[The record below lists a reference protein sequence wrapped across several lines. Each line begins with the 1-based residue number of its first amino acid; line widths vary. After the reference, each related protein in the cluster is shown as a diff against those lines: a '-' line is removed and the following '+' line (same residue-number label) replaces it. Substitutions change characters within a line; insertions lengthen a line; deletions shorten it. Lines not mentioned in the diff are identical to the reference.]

1 MEAEIPNKARYILMT
16 RYVRPQITGTF
27 RALATIHSAK
37 VAPIEEGSSSNLTNG
52 QAYQSDE

>member
-1 MEAEIPNKARYILMT
+1 MR

-27 RALATIHSAK
+27 RATTTIHSAK
-37 VAPIEEGSSSNLTNG
+37 VAPIEESSSSNLTNG

>member
-1 MEAEIPNKARYILMT
+1 MR
-16 RYVRPQITGTF
+16 RYVRPQILGRF

-37 VAPIEEGSSSNLTNG
+37 VAPIDEGSSSNLTNG